1 MSASARY
8 ALGIDVG
15 GTHTDIE
22 LVAIGGGES
31 YRHKIA
37 STPDDPARA
46 VTEGTREILALSRIA
61 PEQIVYFAHG
71 TTVATNALV
80 QGRTASTAL
89 VTTRGFRDVLEI
101 RRQRQPHLYNLRVE
115 KPAPPV
121 PRHLRYEI
129 GERHYLFG
137 RDDVEPDPHE
147 IESLAAALA
156 AAGVEAV
163 AVCFLHSY
171 DDPAH
176 ERSVGAQLRQAL
188 PGVFV
193 CLSSDVVPEPHEYER
208 TSTTAINACLGPVMS
223 GYLAR
228 ITTGARGNGLVVE
241 PTILQSNGGV
251 ASADDAA
258 MLPARALAS
267 GPAAGVMGA
276 LGVAD
281 AVGLDDV
288 ITFDVGGTTADV
300 CLVERGTPLVASE
313 REVAGY
319 PVRFPMID
327 VHSVGAGGGSIAW
340 IDSGGF
346 MHVGPRSAGAAPGPA
361 AYGRGGELPTVTD
374 ACLVLGH
381 LSRNGLLAGRLP
393 LDIDAARRAI
403 ETRIAEPLS
412 MSVEDAAVGMLTLL
426 NENMVQAVRVISVER
441 GFDPRCFALVAFGGA
456 GPLLAGALARELAIE
471 TVLIPPCPGLL
482 CAQGLLVA
490 DERTDFAR
498 TRIMI
503 LDASRAAEF
512 DAILTGLEAQAT
524 AWFDAGRIP
533 REDRR
538 LTFTADLRYD
548 GQSHQLRVGVE
559 RARGASSIRAV
570 LDAFHAEHR
579 REYGFEADAPVEAV
593 TFRVTASAATHRID
607 VSRSVA
613 DAASGRGAT
622 VRSVRFIG
630 ATDAVEC
637 PVVPRATLR
646 PGTIAHG
653 PLIVEQMDAT
663 TVVAP
668 GERLEIDGS
677 GVMVLRVAPTG

>member
-22 LVAIGGGES
+22 LVAIEDDPS
-31 YRHKIA
+31 FRHKIA
-37 STPDDPARA
+37 STPEDPVRA
-46 VTEGTREILALSRIA
+46 VTDGTREILALSRIA

-89 VTTRGFRDVLEI
+89 VTTGGFRDVLEI

-121 PRHLRYEI
+121 PRNLRYEI

-137 RDDVEPDPHE
+137 RDGVEPDPCE
-147 IESLAAALA
+147 VETLAAALA

-171 DDPAH
+171 DDSAH
-176 ERSVGAQLRQAL
+176 ERSVGTQLREAL

-193 CLSSDVVPEPHEYER
+193 CLSSDVAPEPREYER

-228 ITTGARGNGLVVE
+228 ITTGARGNGLDVE

-251 ASADDAA
+251 ASANDAA
-258 MLPARALAS
+258 NLPARVLAS

-276 LGVAD
+276 LAVAN
-281 AVGLDDV
+281 AVGLSDV

-319 PVRFPMID
+319 PIRFPMID

-346 MHVGPRSAGAAPGPA
+346 MHIGPRSAGAAPGPA

-381 LSRNGLLAGRLP
+381 LSRHGLLAGRLP

-403 ETRIAEPLS
+403 ESRIAEPLS
-412 MSVEDAAVGMLTLL
+412 TSVEDAAAGMLTLL

-456 GPLLAGALARELAIE
+456 GPMLAGALARELAIG
-471 TVLIPPCPGLL
+471 TVLIPPSPGLL
-482 CAQGLLVA
+482 CAQGLLAA

-503 LDASRAAEF
+503 LGASRAAEF
-512 DAILTGLEAQAT
+512 DAILAGLEAQAT

-533 REDRR
+533 RADRR
-538 LTFTADLRYD
+538 LAFTADLRYY
-548 GQSHQLRVGVE
+548 GQSHQLRVGVGC
-559 RARGASSIRAV
+559 ARGVGGISAV
-570 LDAFHAEHR
+570 LDAFHADHR

-593 TFRVTASAATHRID
+593 TIRVTASAATHRID
-607 VSRSVA
+607 VSRSAA
-613 DAASGRGAT
+613 DASPQQGGAA
-622 VRSVRFIG
+622 RSVRFVG
-630 ATDAVEC
+630 STSAVEC

-677 GVMVLRVAPTG
+677 GVMVLRAAPD

>member
-137 RDDVEPDPHE
+137 RDDVEPDPRE

-171 DDPAH
+171 DDPTH

-193 CLSSDVVPEPHEYER
+193 CLSSDVVPEPREYER

-228 ITTGARGNGLVVE
+228 ITTGARGNGLVAE

-393 LDIDAARRAI
+393 LHIDAARRAI

-412 MSVEDAAVGMLTLL
+412 MSVEDAAAGMLTLL

-482 CAQGLLVA
+482 CAQGLLVGG
-490 DERTDFAR
+490 RAR
-498 TRIMI
+498 R
-503 LDASRAAEF
+503 F
-512 DAILTGLEAQAT
+512 
-524 AWFDAGRIP
+524 
-533 REDRR
+533 RED
-538 LTFTADLRYD
+538 ADHDSRCI
-548 GQSHQLRVGVE
+548 
-559 RARGASSIRAV
+559 ARGRVRRDSRRPRSAS
-570 LDAFHAEHR
+570 D
-579 REYGFEADAPVEAV
+579 
-593 TFRVTASAATHRID
+593 RV
-607 VSRSVA
+607 
-613 DAASGRGAT
+613 
-622 VRSVRFIG
+622 VR
-630 ATDAVEC
+630 C
-637 PVVPRATLR
+637 R
-646 PGTIAHG
+646 PHPA
-653 PLIVEQMDAT
+653 
-663 TVVAP
+663 
-668 GERLEIDGS
+668 
-677 GVMVLRVAPTG
+677 

>member
-46 VTEGTREILALSRIA
+46 VTEGTREILVLSRIA

-80 QGRTASTAL
+80 QGRTAPTAL

-137 RDDVEPDPHE
+137 RDDVEPDPRE

-171 DDPAH
+171 DDPTH
-176 ERSVGAQLRQAL
+176 ERSVGVQLRQAL

-288 ITFDVGGTTADV
+288 DH
-300 CLVERGTPLVASE
+300 
-313 REVAGY
+313 
-319 PVRFPMID
+319 VRCRWHD
-327 VHSVGAGGGSIAW
+327 
-340 IDSGGF
+340 
-346 MHVGPRSAGAAPGPA
+346 R
-361 AYGRGGELPTVTD
+361 
-374 ACLVLGH
+374 
-381 LSRNGLLAGRLP
+381 GRLP
-393 LDIDAARRAI
+393 RRARHAARCVGARS
-403 ETRIAEPLS
+403 RRLS
-412 MSVEDAAVGMLTLL
+412 
-426 NENMVQAVRVISVER
+426 
-441 GFDPRCFALVAFGGA
+441 
-456 GPLLAGALARELAIE
+456 GPL
-471 TVLIPPCPGLL
+471 P
-482 CAQGLLVA
+482 
-490 DERTDFAR
+490 DD
-498 TRIMI
+498 
-503 LDASRAAEF
+503 
-512 DAILTGLEAQAT
+512 
-524 AWFDAGRIP
+524 
-533 REDRR
+533 
-538 LTFTADLRYD
+538 
-548 GQSHQLRVGVE
+548 
-559 RARGASSIRAV
+559 
-570 LDAFHAEHR
+570 
-579 REYGFEADAPVEAV
+579 
-593 TFRVTASAATHRID
+593 
-607 VSRSVA
+607 
-613 DAASGRGAT
+613 
-622 VRSVRFIG
+622 
-630 ATDAVEC
+630 
-637 PVVPRATLR
+637 
-646 PGTIAHG
+646 
-653 PLIVEQMDAT
+653 
-663 TVVAP
+663 
-668 GERLEIDGS
+668 
-677 GVMVLRVAPTG
+677 

>member
-22 LVAIGGGES
+22 LVAIEDDPS
-31 YRHKIA
+31 FRHKIA
-37 STPDDPARA
+37 STPEDPARA
-46 VTEGTREILALSRIA
+46 VTDGTREILALSRIA

-80 QGRTASTAL
+80 QGHTASTAL
-89 VTTRGFRDVLEI
+89 VTTGGFRDVLEI

-121 PRHLRYEI
+121 PRNLRYEI

-137 RDDVEPDPHE
+137 RDGVEPDPCE
-147 IESLAAALA
+147 VETLAAALA

-171 DDPAH
+171 DDSAH
-176 ERSVGAQLRQAL
+176 ERSVGTQLREAL

-193 CLSSDVVPEPHEYER
+193 CLSSDVAPEPREYER

-228 ITTGARGNGLVVE
+228 ITTGARGNGLNVE

-251 ASADDAA
+251 ASANDAA
-258 MLPARALAS
+258 NLPARVLAS

-276 LGVAD
+276 LAVAN
-281 AVGLDDV
+281 AVGLSDV

-319 PVRFPMID
+319 PIRFPMID

-346 MHVGPRSAGAAPGPA
+346 MHIGPRSAGAAPGPA

-381 LSRNGLLAGRLP
+381 LSRHGLLAGRLP

-403 ETRIAEPLS
+403 ESRIAEPLS
-412 MSVEDAAVGMLTLL
+412 TSVEDAAAGMLTLL

-456 GPLLAGALARELAIE
+456 GPMLAGALARELAIG
-471 TVLIPPCPGLL
+471 TVLIPPSPGLL
-482 CAQGLLVA
+482 CAQGLLAA

-503 LDASRAAEF
+503 LGASRAAEF
-512 DAILTGLEAQAT
+512 DAILAGLEAQAT

-533 REDRR
+533 RADRR
-538 LTFTADLRYD
+538 LAFTADLRYY
-548 GQSHQLRVGVE
+548 GQSHQLRVGVGC
-559 RARGASSIRAV
+559 ARGIGGIGAV
-570 LDAFHAEHR
+570 LDAFHADHR

-593 TFRVTASAATHRID
+593 TIRVTASAATHRID
-607 VSRSVA
+607 VSRSAA
-613 DAASGRGAT
+613 DASPQQGGAA
-622 VRSVRFIG
+622 RSVRFVG
-630 ATDAVEC
+630 STSAVEC
-637 PVVPRATLR
+637 PVVPRVTLR

-677 GVMVLRVAPTG
+677 GVMVLRAAPD

>member
-22 LVAIGGGES
+22 LVAIEDDPS
-31 YRHKIA
+31 FRHKIA
-37 STPDDPARA
+37 STPEDPARA
-46 VTEGTREILALSRIA
+46 VTDGTREILALSRIA

-89 VTTRGFRDVLEI
+89 VTTGGFRDVLEI
-101 RRQRQPHLYNLRVE
+101 RRQRQPHVYNLRVE

-121 PRHLRYEI
+121 PRNLRYEI

-137 RDDVEPDPHE
+137 RDGVEPDPCE
-147 IESLAAALA
+147 VETLAAALA

-171 DDPAH
+171 DDSAH
-176 ERSVGAQLRQAL
+176 ERSVGTQLREAL

-193 CLSSDVVPEPHEYER
+193 CLSSDVAPEPREYER

-228 ITTGARGNGLVVE
+228 ITTGARGNGLDVE

-251 ASADDAA
+251 ASANDAA
-258 MLPARALAS
+258 NLPARVLAS

-276 LGVAD
+276 LAVAN
-281 AVGLDDV
+281 AVGLSDV

-319 PVRFPMID
+319 PIRFPMID

-346 MHVGPRSAGAAPGPA
+346 MHIGPRSAGAAPGPA

-381 LSRNGLLAGRLP
+381 LSRHGLLAGRLP

-403 ETRIAEPLS
+403 ESRIAEPLS
-412 MSVEDAAVGMLTLL
+412 TSVEDAAAGMLTLL

-456 GPLLAGALARELAIE
+456 GPMLAGALARELAIG
-471 TVLIPPCPGLL
+471 TVLIPPSPGLL
-482 CAQGLLVA
+482 CAQGLLAA

-503 LDASRAAEF
+503 LGASRAAEF
-512 DAILTGLEAQAT
+512 DAILAGLEAQAT

-533 REDRR
+533 RADRR
-538 LTFTADLRYD
+538 LAFTADLRYY
-548 GQSHQLRVGVE
+548 GQSHQLRVGVGC
-559 RARGASSIRAV
+559 ARGVGGISAV
-570 LDAFHAEHR
+570 LDAFHADHR
-579 REYGFEADAPVEAV
+579 REYGFEANAPVEAV
-593 TFRVTASAATHRID
+593 TIRVTASAATHRID
-607 VSRSVA
+607 VSRSAA
-613 DAASGRGAT
+613 DASSQQGGAA
-622 VRSVRFIG
+622 RSVRFVG
-630 ATDAVEC
+630 STSAVEC

-677 GVMVLRVAPTG
+677 GVMVLRAAPD

>member
-1 MSASARY
+1 MTASARY

-22 LVAIGGGES
+22 LVAIEDDPS
-31 YRHKIA
+31 FRHKIA
-37 STPDDPARA
+37 STPEDPARA
-46 VTEGTREILALSRIA
+46 VTDGTREILALSRIA

-89 VTTRGFRDVLEI
+89 VTTGGFRDVLEI

-121 PRHLRYEI
+121 PRNLRYEI

-137 RDDVEPDPHE
+137 RDGVEPDPCE
-147 IESLAAALA
+147 VETLAAALA

-171 DDPAH
+171 DDSAH
-176 ERSVGAQLRQAL
+176 ERSVGTQLREAL

-193 CLSSDVVPEPHEYER
+193 CLSSDVAPEPHEYER

-228 ITTGARGNGLVVE
+228 ITTGARGNGLDVE

-251 ASADDAA
+251 ASANDAA
-258 MLPARALAS
+258 NLPARVLAS

-276 LGVAD
+276 LAVAN
-281 AVGLDDV
+281 AVGLSDV

-319 PVRFPMID
+319 PIRFPMID

-346 MHVGPRSAGAAPGPA
+346 MHIGPRSAGAAPGPA

-381 LSRNGLLAGRLP
+381 LSRHGLLAGRLP

-403 ETRIAEPLS
+403 ESRIAEPLS
-412 MSVEDAAVGMLTLL
+412 TPVEDAAAGMLTLL

-456 GPLLAGALARELAIE
+456 GPMLAGALARELAIG
-471 TVLIPPCPGLL
+471 TVLIPPSPGLL
-482 CAQGLLVA
+482 CAQGLLAA
-490 DERTDFAR
+490 DE
-498 TRIMI
+498 
-503 LDASRAAEF
+503 
-512 DAILTGLEAQAT
+512 
-524 AWFDAGRIP
+524 
-533 REDRR
+533 
-538 LTFTADLRYD
+538 
-548 GQSHQLRVGVE
+548 
-559 RARGASSIRAV
+559 
-570 LDAFHAEHR
+570 
-579 REYGFEADAPVEAV
+579 
-593 TFRVTASAATHRID
+593 
-607 VSRSVA
+607 
-613 DAASGRGAT
+613 
-622 VRSVRFIG
+622 
-630 ATDAVEC
+630 
-637 PVVPRATLR
+637 
-646 PGTIAHG
+646 
-653 PLIVEQMDAT
+653 
-663 TVVAP
+663 
-668 GERLEIDGS
+668 
-677 GVMVLRVAPTG
+677 